1 MSWKRLFAR
10 FKKPKPTSYQGLD
23 HKLVKSTQSSFIPRA
38 AQFKYVGHFL
48 SSTEKRIV
56 LICGLIV
63 LVSGTLCAILFVSSH
78 LVRIPKEGGEYEEAL
93 IGQPKLINPL
103 YAGLSDVDT
112 DLTSLMYAGLFH
124 FTGEGKIE
132 PYLASDYTISADQ
145 KTYEVTLRQGA
156 LWSDGEPI
164 NADDIVFTFDLIQNP
179 ETGSPLLPA
188 FQGVKVERID
198 DYKIRFTLKDPYAP
212 FLSSLTV
219 GILPMHI
226 WSEIPPTNLKLAKQN
241 LQPIA
246 AGPWQFNKLFKNE
259 TGQIAN
265 YVVVKN
271 ERFFGQKPYLK
282 SLKFTFFNEYREAIE
297 AMRTNNTMGL
307 SFIPHALESKLNKRT
322 VATYPIN
329 LPQYTALFFN
339 QTAEPDLKN
348 DDVRLALAQAVD
360 KEKIVVEALD
370 SYGTPVESP
379 VLESEIGFNP
389 NLKKITPDTEAAN
402 KALDKK
408 WTSVEPEDYFK
419 LESDLFLKNNQT
431 DIDAFKKANSTT
443 PDKIIEYEEQV
454 KKDIAEAVRK
464 NMDPEQ
470 TFYRKSKD
478 AGILDLTITTIDTP
492 EYSKAAEL
500 ISKMWQ
506 SVGVKTSLQKVNQQ
520 IMREIIKKRNY
531 EVLLYGEILGVD
543 PDPFPFWHS
552 SQNEYPG
559 LNLAGYS
566 NREADKVLDQ
576 ARVTTDDKKRE
587 ELYKKFQEYVQA
599 DIPAIFLYS
608 PVHTLAINR
617 QIQGVNIK
625 NINNPSDRF
634 SALNSWYI
642 KTSWQWK

>member
-1 MSWKRLFAR
+1 M
-10 FKKPKPTSYQGLD
+10 
-23 HKLVKSTQSSFIPRA
+23 
-38 AQFKYVGHFL
+38 
-48 SSTEKRIV
+48 
-56 LICGLIV
+56 
-63 LVSGTLCAILFVSSH
+63 
-78 LVRIPKEGGEYEEAL
+78 
-93 IGQPKLINPL
+93 
-103 YAGLSDVDT
+103 
-112 DLTSLMYAGLFH
+112 
-124 FTGEGKIE
+124 
-132 PYLASDYTISADQ
+132 
-145 KTYEVTLRQGA
+145 
-156 LWSDGEPI
+156 
-164 NADDIVFTFDLIQNP
+164 
-179 ETGSPLLPA
+179 
-188 FQGVKVERID
+188 
-198 DYKIRFTLKDPYAP
+198 
-212 FLSSLTV
+212 
-219 GILPMHI
+219 
-226 WSEIPPTNLKLAKQN
+226 
-241 LQPIA
+241 
-246 AGPWQFNKLFKNE
+246 
-259 TGQIAN
+259 
-265 YVVVKN
+265 
-271 ERFFGQKPYLK
+271 
-282 SLKFTFFNEYREAIE
+282 
-297 AMRTNNTMGL
+297 
-307 SFIPHALESKLNKRT
+307 
-322 VATYPIN
+322 
-329 LPQYTALFFN
+329 
-339 QTAEPDLKN
+339 
-348 DDVRLALAQAVD
+348 
-360 KEKIVVEALD
+360 
-370 SYGTPVESP
+370 
-379 VLESEIGFNP
+379 
-389 NLKKITPDTEAAN
+389 
-402 KALDKK
+402 
-408 WTSVEPEDYFK
+408 
-419 LESDLFLKNNQT
+419 FLKNNQT

-506 SVGVKTSLQKVNQQ
+506 SVGVKTSVQKVNQQ